1 VAGEEGQER
10 LQRILAA
17 AGVASRRA
25 AEQYIL
31 DGRVSVNGKV
41 VNQLGARADPSVDD
55 IKVDGKTLRPQTPRY
70 VMLNK
75 PHGYIATT
83 SDERGRRTVMDLVP
97 ARDRLYPVGRLDR
110 DTEGLLLLTNDGL
123 VAHRIMHPS
132 FGLEKEYEVLTPAP
146 PASRVL
152 AHLSAGVRID
162 NRRVTPSEA
171 RVLRETDRGAVLR
184 VTLRE
189 GMNHVVRRMM
199 DALEIPVISLTRTR
213 VGPLTVRGLSVG
225 AHRDLRAGELG
236 SLFEA
241 LNIHDETS
249 HAGATGAETS
259 SEAEMRHKPRS
270 QRGRP

>member
-1 VAGEEGQER
+1 MAGEESLER
-10 LQRILAA
+10 LQRILSA
-17 AGVASRRA
+17 AGVSSRRA

-41 VNQLGARADPSVDD
+41 VNQLGAKADLSVDE
-55 IKVDGKTLRPQTPRY
+55 IKVDGKPLRPQTPRY

-97 ARDRLYPVGRLDR
+97 ARERLYPVGRLDR

-146 PASRVL
+146 PPAQVL
-152 AHLSAGVRID
+152 AHLRAGVQIE
-162 NRRVTPSEA
+162 NRLVTPSEA
-171 RVLRETDRGAVLR
+171 RVLRQTDRGAILR
-184 VTLRE
+184 VTLHE

-199 DALEIPVISLTRTR
+199 DALEIQVISLTRTR
-213 VGPLTVRGLSVG
+213 VGPLTVRGLPVG

-241 LNIHDETS
+241 LNIDDETS
-249 HAGATGAETS
+249 LSPASDIKTSTGTDT
-259 SEAEMRHKPRS
+259 RRKPRT